1 MKLPEIQH
9 PVYEVPLLSR
19 TKPVRYRPFTVREEK
34 IMMMALEGGDMESIV
49 NALKQIIVNCAIE
62 ELDVESLPMVDIETM
77 FLHLRARSIGEVGSQ
92 FFKCKNEVE
101 VQGTG
106 LKECGMLIE
115 IPVKFLEVPV
125 INKDH
130 NPDIRFNDDLGVKM
144 KYPTLGL
151 TRMLTTIEPEDL
163 EVTVVANC
171 IDTIY
176 TKDEVFK
183 AENATAEELMEFVL
197 KLPTD
202 KYELIK
208 DFAFNT
214 PRNQL
219 TVEKK
224 CVKCGFDHK
233 ITLEGIQD
241 FFE

>member
-1 MKLPEIQH
+1 MKLPEIKH
-9 PVYEVPLLSR
+9 PLYEVTLLSK
-19 TKPVRYRPFTVREEK
+19 TKPVQYRPFTVREEK

-49 NALKQIIVNCAIE
+49 NALKQIIMNCVISE
-62 ELDVESLPMVDIETM
+62 IDVEALPMVDIETM
-77 FLHLRARSIGEVGSQ
+77 FLHLRARSIGEIGSQ

-101 VQGTG
+101 VEGKG
-106 LKECGMLIE
+106 VKECGMLIE

-125 INKDH
+125 INTEH
-130 NPDIRFNDDLGVKM
+130 NPDIRFNDDLGLKM

-171 IDTIY
+171 IDVIY
-176 TKDEVFK
+176 TKDEIFK
-183 AENATAEELMEFVL
+183 AENATQDELIDFVM

-208 DFAFNT
+208 EFSFNT

-219 TVEKK
+219 VVNKK
-224 CVKCGFDHK
+224 CVKCGFDHT

>member
-9 PVYEVPLLSR
+9 PTYEVPLLSLK
-19 TKPVRYRPFTVREEK
+19 KPVRYRPFTVREEK
-34 IMMMALEGGDMESIV
+34 IMMMALEGGSMEDIV
-49 NALKQIIVNCAIE
+49 NALKQIIINCAVE
-62 ELDVESLPMVDIETM
+62 ELDVENLPMVDIETM
-77 FLHLRARSIGEVGSQ
+77 FLHLRARSIGEQTTQ
-92 FFKCKNEVE
+92 FFKCKNEIDVE
-101 VQGTG
+101 GKG
-106 LKECGMLIE
+106 IKECGMLID
-115 IPVKFLEVPV
+115 IPVKFLEVPIV
-125 INKDH
+125 NADRS
-130 NPDIRFNDDLGVKM
+130 PDIRFNDELGLKM
-144 KYPTLGL
+144 KYPTLAL
-151 TRMLTTIEPEDL
+151 TRLLTTIEPEDL

-171 IDTIY
+171 IETIY

-183 AENATAEELMEFVL
+183 AEDATAEELIEFVM

-208 DFAFNT
+208 DFSFNT

-219 TVEKK
+219 VVEKK